1 MFDVQ
6 EYLDQLRDLID
17 ENRKIA
23 LAIAGGL
30 IAVLILMLTLMI
42 VSDQKSKALKKTAI
56 DPKKLVIDQPL
67 LIPDGPAVPNGYITS
82 RTPAKSWTEKDIE
95 QWFTEP
101 DKEEVEKLGD
111 ANDRIIN
118 EIIGAAP

>member
-1 MFDVQ
+1 MIDVQ

-30 IAVLILMLTLMI
+30 IAVLILILTLMI

-67 LIPDGPAVPNGYITS
+67 LVPDGPAVPNGYITS

>member
-1 MFDVQ
+1 
-6 EYLDQLRDLID
+6 
-17 ENRKIA
+17 
-23 LAIAGGL
+23 
-30 IAVLILMLTLMI
+30 MI

-67 LIPDGPAVPNGYITS
+67 LVPDGPAVPNGYITS

>member
-30 IAVLILMLTLMI
+30 IAVLILILTLMI
-42 VSDQKSKALKKTAI
+42 VSDQKNKALKKTAI

-67 LIPDGPAVPNGYITS
+67 LVPDGPAVPNGYITS

>member
-30 IAVLILMLTLMI
+30 IAVLILILTLMI

-67 LIPDGPAVPNGYITS
+67 LVPDGPAVPNGYITS
-82 RTPAKSWTEKDIE
+82 RTPTKSWTEKDIE

>member
-30 IAVLILMLTLMI
+30 IAVLILILTLMV
-42 VSDQKSKALKKTAI
+42 VSDQKSMALKKTAI

-67 LIPDGPAVPNGYITS
+67 LVPDGPAVPNGYITS

>member
-30 IAVLILMLTLMI
+30 IAVLILILTLMI

>member
-30 IAVLILMLTLMI
+30 LAVLILILTLMI

-67 LIPDGPAVPNGYITS
+67 LVPDGPAVPNGYITS

>member
-30 IAVLILMLTLMI
+30 IAVLILILTLMI

-67 LIPDGPAVPNGYITS
+67 LVPDGPAVPNGYITS

>member
-30 IAVLILMLTLMI
+30 LAVLILILTLMI